1 MRTEIIKG
9 IVSIVLTLIVVIL
22 GGLSTPLESYTNT
35 TSLLFSNKELI
46 MVILVFIVYIL
57 KNIKLSMMIYSTRT
71 LTAPY
76 FFFFVNNICINLLL
90 ILMLLETN
98 KISLLV
104 AALLTTGEFI
114 IATTLVIA
122 GGFMGNV
129 HFSSRNIRVKEFLA
143 LITIMALVIDGMP
156 FALESW
162 PVASILIVGYVLY
175 IVNLTFNNV
184 YVLLKEL

>member
-22 GGLSTPLESYTNT
+22 GGISTPLEAYTNT

-46 MVILVFIVYIL
+46 MVILIFIVFIL
-57 KNIKLSMMIYSTRT
+57 KNIKLSMMIYSAKKV
-71 LTAPY
+71 TAAY
-76 FFFFVNNICINLLL
+76 LFFFINNVCINMLL

-104 AALLTTGEFI
+104 AAILTIGEFI
-114 IATTLVIA
+114 IATELLVG
-122 GGFMGNV
+122 GGFVGKV
-129 HFSSRNIRVKEFLA
+129 HYSSRNIRVKEFLA
-143 LITIMALVIDGMP
+143 LITIMSLVIDGMP

-162 PVASILIVGYVLY
+162 PVASILLVMY
-175 IVNLTFNNV
+175 IV
-184 YVLLKEL
+184 YVLNLAFNNMYVIIKEL

>member
-1 MRTEIIKG
+1 MRTEVIKG

-46 MVILVFIVYIL
+46 MVILVFIVFIL
-57 KNIKLSMMIYSTRT
+57 KNIKLSMMIYSARRV
-71 LTAPY
+71 TAPY
-76 FFFFVNNICINLLL
+76 FFFFVNNVCINMLFL
-90 ILMLLETN
+90 LMLLETN

-104 AALLTTGEFI
+104 AGLLMIGEFVV
-114 IATTLVIA
+114 ATTLLVA
-122 GGFMGNV
+122 GGYVGNV

-162 PVASILIVGYVLY
+162 PVASLLLLAYILYVL
-175 IVNLTFNNV
+175 NLAFNNV
-184 YVLLKEL
+184 YVLIKEL